1 MTQDEELEYMIT
13 WAKEDNQTD
22 CAELLT
28 FIKDRSKDKKTLV
41 LEENGEILNFIID
54 KVFLK
59 FKRPFPDF
67 DILLFY
73 EDENGVKIDKALV
86 WNYTYMHMIKKLKEN
101 TFSIEADGNEFGE
114 KSTERKS
121 SIIRLKE

>member
-13 WAKEDNQTD
+13 WAKEEKQSD

-28 FIKDRSKDKKTLV
+28 LIKDRCKDKKILV
-41 LEENGEILNFIID
+41 LEENGETMNFIID
-54 KVFLK
+54 KVFLH

-73 EDENGVKIDKALV
+73 QDENGAKIDKPLV

-114 KSTERKS
+114 RSTERKS